1 MMTRSSILLLGAAM
15 LALMAAP
22 QRMAAQV
29 GMDKPLILTGTAPA
43 DRQVTGLAAPVDT
56 QDAMPAGTLQG
67 GTHLFAPVTGQAWI
81 VNLQP
86 APAAMERGTRL
97 TLLSQDSITG
107 PVTLELNG
115 QGPFDVVKD
124 GASPL
129 SAGDVR
135 AGAMVELLFDG
146 TAFQLMSGRA
156 SLQRDCPT
164 GFVAVN
170 QRYCIGQ
177 VQHDTLAFDQA
188 ASYCASLDAT
198 LCTWGEWY
206 NACTKATQLG
216 ITDLTGDWEWTND
229 AASAD
234 GYVRQVGNLTC
245 SHTSVKLA
253 FSPPGLRFRCCM
265 RR

>member
-1 MMTRSSILLLGAAM
+1 MKPGSAISLLGTFL
-15 LALMAAP
+15 LALLAP
-22 QRMAAQV
+22 QGVAAQV
-29 GMDKPLILTGTAPA
+29 GIDRPLILTGAAPA
-43 DRQVTGLAAPVDT
+43 DRQVTGLTAPVDPE
-56 QDAMPAGTLQG
+56 DAMQAGTLQNG
-67 GTHLFAPVTGQAWI
+67 SHLFAAVTGQAWN
-81 VNLQP
+81 VNLEP
-86 APAAMERGTRL
+86 APTTVQRGTRL

-107 PVTLELNG
+107 PVTVQVNG

-124 GASPL
+124 GAVPL
-129 SAGDVR
+129 NAGDVR

-146 TAFQLMSGRA
+146 TAFHLISGRA
-156 SLQRDCPT
+156 SVVRDCPT
-164 GFVAVN
+164 GFVPVN

-188 ASYCASLDAT
+188 AAHCASLDAT

-206 NACTKATQLG
+206 NACTKAAQLG

-234 GYVRQVGNLTC
+234 GYVRQVGNLSC

-253 FSPPGLRFRCCM
+253 FGPPGLRFRCCM